1 MCNADKYLNLE
12 TAIQHKSSQAD
23 PMLIFKKNLS
33 ILLVVISLLT
43 RFTTTAQMRQIHLDL
58 SNPDNGIKKLSFYSP
73 SEGFIACTESGFDL
87 VGYTVDS
94 GRTYIKRY
102 ITLANVNYNGYSVN
116 LTFGFGIS
124 GVKAFNQNNILVYG
138 DYGLVPSILSST
150 NGGVS
155 YTLIYHSQFDPFA
168 LLTGIEDMVFPENNN
183 IGFAVDGDRIL
194 KTTNQGL
201 SWSPSRIDPN
211 SLFDAIEAVD
221 NNNVFVMS
229 RYYSTNRLLKTTN
242 GGSTWT
248 QVVLPSLPDGKMVY
262 AHFLTASTGW
272 LSMYDNNNNYYLYK
286 TINGG
291 SSWTLQ
297 NNIEANPFA
306 GSRIKFVD
314 NNTGYAFWDQN
325 TVYKTFDSGV
335 TWEPLPRDNNFSH
348 LGYSHEA
355 MQVYS
360 PTQLWAGGYL
370 SFLELTTNGGGT
382 PLPKSY
388 FRADTVGYSNTG
400 IVNLVNHS
408 RTGYTYQWF
417 LNNAPLSTNYHTSYT
432 HNVNF
437 TTDTVKLVVSNGTLT
452 DTTIKYLYFNPPVV
466 VSSFSPTSAGTGT
479 VVNITGQNFSGAT
492 SVSFGGVPA
501 SGFTVVSSTSIN
513 ATVGA
518 GASGTVR
525 VITPL
530 GQGTKG
536 GFTYI
541 PQPTISSFS
550 PTSAAAGTIVIITGT
565 GFTGATAVTFGGVP
579 ASSYNVVSAT
589 TITATAPSGPSGTVS
604 VTTPG
609 GTATLAGYISLPTVT
624 AFTPIQGTEGTILN
638 ITGTSFSGATG
649 VSVGGVNALSFT
661 VNSST
666 SIQAI
671 VGSGATGGV
680 TVTKPGGSSSL
691 PGFTWFAPPVIT
703 SFSPSSGPVG
713 TTVTITGTGFHPTAA
728 NNTVYFGSVKATVTG
743 GNASSLTVTVPT
755 GASFQP
761 ISVLSN
767 NLIGYSAYPFL
778 VTFTGGS
785 ITASTFATRT
795 TINTGSGNGPMN
807 VSIGDVDGDG
817 KNDLLVA
824 QYATP
829 ATNNGIYIYRNTSS
843 GATISFATPVI
854 LAPNDYQG
862 CTVGDLDGDGKLDV
876 AVMSNSTIRVYRS
889 TSAAGTISF
898 APFINL
904 SCGNAAKGITIND
917 IDGDGKADIAVNH
930 YPDVAVSLFRNI
942 SEPGSPAFAPRI
954 NLAVQGGRN
963 ILLTDLDGDA
973 KPDLVVPSAVNNFS
987 SVLKNNS
994 TKGNFSFGSAL
1005 LLSGYTHSYMDAGDI
1020 DGDGK
1025 TDLVS
1030 GDYSGSRIAVYRN
1043 TSSAGTISMANPV
1056 LLTAGTNPTGVA
1068 VSDLDGD
1075 GKPDIA
1081 AVAAN
1086 HNLSAFRNTSTSG
1099 NISFA
1104 GMETYIAGTYNGEHL
1119 LTLGDING
1127 DGRNDA
1133 VVISEIEKTISVHV
1147 NDISPVPFIQS
1158 FTPAAAATG
1167 TSVTISGSNFTGA
1180 TAVSFGG
1187 TPAASFV
1194 VNSASSITAVVGTG
1208 ATGSVAVTNPQG
1220 TGTRAGFTYLTPP
1233 IISSFNPTSGPA
1245 GTLVTITG
1253 SNFTGSTSVKFGGT
1267 AASSFTIVSPTS
1279 ITATIGLGLSGNIS
1293 ITNPSGTGSLG
1304 SFTYLPGA
1312 APVITNINPLSAPLG
1327 ASVTITGNNFN
1338 SSPAGNFVF
1347 FGSIRATVTSASAT
1361 SLTVTVPPGA
1371 TYGPITVT
1379 NGHLT
1384 AISSKK
1390 FSTSFS
1396 GSEVFT
1402 PESFAARLDSATG
1415 HTSGHSEVYFVDLN
1429 NDSKLD
1435 VLVSGANGITVFRNT
1450 STGTGVL
1457 ALAPKQD
1464 FFTSYFSRK
1473 VAWADIDGDGRQD
1486 VILADW
1492 NTKVAVARNISTGTT
1507 IVFDTLITMTTSDQ
1521 PGSIAV
1527 ADLDGDGKPD
1537 LAVSNYLRNNVS
1549 VFRNTTI
1556 GGAISF
1562 TPKTDYTV
1570 VSGPYDIKLDDL
1582 DNDGK
1587 PDMVVG
1593 CAGVSYGSP
1602 SLSIFRNTSTTGS
1615 VSFAPKTDYNGGN
1628 SINSVQMADLDGDN
1642 LTDIISGSSSSVNI
1656 LRNTSSAGSL
1666 SFEPK
1671 KELRIAGNFSQ
1682 GINVNDLNGDGK
1694 PEIISSEYWF
1704 VDSVAVFQNLSVP
1717 GSLIFAARAEYATA
1731 NFPEGVASG
1740 DLDGDGKPDMAAL
1753 NHEGNFPD
1761 PTTVSIIR
1769 NLSGSTK
1776 SIVCTGTNSSLSAG
1790 LSGTSYQW
1798 QQSTGAGFSNVS
1810 NNAVLSGTNSA
1821 TLQLTNVPLSYNGYV
1836 YRCIVDGKTGN
1847 ERTLVVSATPL
1858 TPAVTIRA
1866 FQDSVC
1872 SGNPVVLT
1880 ANTVNGG
1887 ANPSYQWQ
1895 VNGAN
1900 TGSNSPLFSSA
1911 SLATA
1916 SQVKVIMT
1924 GNSSCINP
1932 ATATSNTISI
1942 TVLSTAAP
1950 SISISGVTSVTT
1962 GQNTLLTAVP
1972 ANGGTAPV
1980 YQWQDSTNTHTWQ
1993 NIGGATALSLTYTPA
2008 LTGNK
2013 IRCLITNNSPCVIP
2027 TQATSN
2033 VLTFTVSAVTAI
2045 NPDPAAAYGIRYY
2058 PNPAETELTIDS
2070 LRLTDRWETA
2080 EIINMSGG
2088 RYGTISIA
2096 NKTRISIPLKKLVA
2110 GHYIIALRR
2119 KNGVA
2124 YLKFVKQ

>member
-1 MCNADKYLNLE
+1 
-12 TAIQHKSSQAD
+12 
-23 PMLIFKKNLS
+23 
-33 ILLVVISLLT
+33 
-43 RFTTTAQMRQIHLDL
+43 MRQIHLDL
-58 SNPDNGIKKLSFYSP
+58 TNTNNGIKKLSFYSA
-73 SEGFIACTESGFDL
+73 SEGFIACTESSFDW

-102 ITLANVNYNGYSVN
+102 ITLGNVNYNGYSVN
-116 LTFGFGIS
+116 ITFGFGIS

-138 DYGLVPSILSST
+138 DYGLVPAILSST

-168 LLTGIEDMVFPENNN
+168 LLTGIEDMAFPENNN
-183 IGFAVDGDRIL
+183 IGYAIDGDRIL

-201 SWSPSRIDPN
+201 SWSAVRVDPN

-229 RYYSTNRLLKTTN
+229 RNFTTNRLLKTIN
-242 GGSTWT
+242 GGANWT
-248 QVVLPSLPDGKMVY
+248 QVVLPSLPGGKLVY
-262 AHFLTASTGW
+262 THFLTASTGW

-286 TINGG
+286 TTNGG
-291 SSWTLQ
+291 TNWILQ

-335 TWEPLPRDNNFSH
+335 TWEPLPRDNNFSY
-348 LGYSHEA
+348 LGFSHEVL
-355 MQVYS
+355 QVFS
-360 PTQLWAGGYL
+360 PTQLWAGGYRA
-370 SFLELTTNGGGT
+370 FLELSTNGGGT

-388 FRADTVGYSNTG
+388 FRADTVGFSNTG

-408 RTGYTYQWF
+408 RTGYTYKWF
-417 LNNAPLSTNYHTSYT
+417 LNSGQISTNYNTSYT
-432 HNVNF
+432 HNVNY
-437 TTDTVKLVVSNGTLT
+437 TTDTVTLVVSNGTRS

-466 VSSFSPTSAGTGT
+466 VSSFTPTSAGTGT
-479 VVNITGQNFSGAT
+479 VVNITGQNFSAAT
-492 SVSFGGVPA
+492 TVSFGGVNA
-501 SGFTVVSSTSIN
+501 AGFTVVSSTSIN

-518 GASGTVR
+518 GATGTVR

-550 PTSAAAGTIVIITGT
+550 PTSATAGTIVIITGT
-565 GFTGATAVTFGGVP
+565 GLTGATAVSFGGVP
-579 ASSYNVVSAT
+579 ATSYNVVSAT
-589 TITATAPSGPSGTVS
+589 TITATAPSGPSGNVS

-609 GTATLAGYISLPTVT
+609 GTATLPGYISLPTVT
-624 AFTPIQGTEGTILN
+624 AFTPVQGTQGTILN

-649 VSVGGVNALSFT
+649 VTVGGVSALSFT

-680 TVTKPGGSSSL
+680 TVTKPGGSSTL

-703 SFSPSSGPVG
+703 SFSPATGPVG
-713 TTVTITGTGFHPTAA
+713 TTVTITGTGFHPTAT

-743 GNASSLTVTVPT
+743 GNANSLTVTVPT

-778 VTFTGGS
+778 VTFIGGS
-785 ITASTFATRT
+785 ITASTFATRS
-795 TINTGSGNGPMN
+795 TINVGSGNGPMN
-807 VSIGDVDGDG
+807 VIIGDVDGDG

-824 QYATP
+824 QYANP
-829 ATNNGIYIYRNTSS
+829 ATNSGIYIYRNTGTGSVV
-843 GATISFATPVI
+843 SFAPPVI
-854 LAPNDYQG
+854 LSPFDYTG
-862 CTVGDLDGDGKLDV
+862 AAIGDLDGDGKLDV
-876 AVMSNSTIRVYRS
+876 VVMNFSTVRIFRS
-889 TSAAGTISF
+889 TSSPGAISF
-898 APFINL
+898 AASIPL
-904 SCGNAAKGITIND
+904 TSGNAVKGIYITD
-917 IDGDGKADIAVNH
+917 IDADGKADIAVNH

-942 SEPGSPAFAPRI
+942 SEPGSPAFAPRM
-954 NLAVQGGRN
+954 NLAVPGGRN
-963 ILLTDLDGDA
+963 ILLSDLDGDL
-973 KPDLVVPSAVNNFS
+973 KPDIVVPSAVNNFS

-994 TKGNFSFGSAL
+994 TKGNFSFGAAL
-1005 LLSGYTHSYMDAGDI
+1005 LLSGYSHSYMDAGDI

-1043 TSSAGTISMANPV
+1043 TSSGGTISMASPV
-1056 LLTAGTNPTGVA
+1056 LFTAGTNPTGVA

-1081 AVAAN
+1081 AVAGN

-1099 NISFA
+1099 SISFA
-1104 GMETYIAGTYNGEHL
+1104 GMETYNSGTYNGEHIVM
-1119 LTLGDING
+1119 LGDMNG

-1133 VVISEIEKTISVHV
+1133 VVISESEKTISVHI

-1167 TSVTISGSNFTGA
+1167 ATVTINGSNFTGA
-1180 TAVSFGG
+1180 TAVNFGG

-1208 ATGSVAVTNPQG
+1208 ATGRVSVTSPQG
-1220 TGTRAGFTYLTPP
+1220 TGSRPGFTYLTPP
-1233 IISSFNPTSGPA
+1233 IINSFNPSSGPA

-1253 SNFTGSTSVKFGGT
+1253 SNFTGSTSVKFGGS
-1267 AASSFTIVSPTS
+1267 AASSFTIVSPTT
-1279 ITATIGLGLSGNIS
+1279 ITATIGLGLTGNIS

-1304 SFTYLPGA
+1304 TFTYVPGS
-1312 APVITNINPLSAPLG
+1312 APVITSINPLSAPLG

-1338 SSPAGNFVF
+1338 TNPAGNVVF

-1371 TYGPITVT
+1371 TYAPITVT
-1379 NGHLT
+1379 NGYLT

-1396 GSEVFT
+1396 GSAVFT
-1402 PESFAARLDSATG
+1402 QESFAAKLDSATG

-1429 NDSKLD
+1429 NDNKLD
-1435 VLVSGANGITVFRNT
+1435 VLVSGANGFTVFRNT
-1450 STGTGVL
+1450 STGNGDL
-1457 ALAPKQD
+1457 ALAPRQN
-1464 FFTSYFSRK
+1464 FFTNYFSK
-1473 VAWADIDGDGRQD
+1473 KIAYADIDGDGRQD
-1486 VILADW
+1486 VIIADW
-1492 NTKVAVARNISTGTT
+1492 STRAAVARNISTGST
-1507 IVFDTLITMTTSDQ
+1507 IVFDTLVTMTTSDQ

-1527 ADLDGDGKPD
+1527 ADLDGDGKLD
-1537 LAVSNYLRNNVS
+1537 LAVSNYLRSNVS

-1562 TPKTDYTV
+1562 TPKTDYPV
-1570 VSGPYDIKLDDL
+1570 ISGPYDVKLDDL

-1587 PDMVVG
+1587 PDMVV
-1593 CAGVSYGSP
+1593 ANSGVSYQPPNSSP
-1602 SLSIFRNTSTTGS
+1602 ALSVLRNTSTVGS
-1615 VSFAPKTDYNGGN
+1615 ISFGPKTDYICGN
-1628 SINSVQMADLDGDN
+1628 SINCAYTADLDGDN
-1642 LTDIISGSSSSVNI
+1642 YTDIITGSNSSVNI
-1656 LRNTSSAGSL
+1656 IRNTSSPGSI
-1666 SFEPK
+1666 SFETK
-1671 KELRIAGNFSQ
+1671 KELKIAGLFSE

-1717 GSLIFAARAEYATA
+1717 GTLIFGPRAEYAA
-1731 NFPEGVASG
+1731 GNFPEGVASG
-1740 DLDGDGKPDMAAL
+1740 DIDGDGKPDMAAL

-1761 PTTVSIIR
+1761 PTTVSIFR

-1776 SIVCTGTNSSLSAG
+1776 TIVCTGTNSSLSAG
-1790 LSGTSYQW
+1790 LSGTNYQW

-1810 NNAVLSGTNSA
+1810 NNAVLSGTNTA
-1821 TLQLTNVPLSYNGYV
+1821 TLQLTSVPLSYNGYV

-1847 ERTLVVSATPL
+1847 ERKLVVSATAL
-1858 TPAVTIRA
+1858 VPAVSIRSAADTI
-1866 FQDSVC
+1866 C
-1872 SGNPVVLT
+1872 SGSMAVIT
-1880 ANTVNGG
+1880 ANTINGG
-1887 ANPSYQWQ
+1887 PNPTYQWQ
-1895 VNGAN
+1895 VNGSNA
-1900 TGSNSPLFSSA
+1900 GSNSPVFSSA
-1911 SLATA
+1911 ALATG
-1916 SQVKVIMT
+1916 SQVKLTIT
-1924 GNSSCINP
+1924 GNSTCINP
-1932 ATATSNTISI
+1932 ATATSNTVII
-1942 TVLSTAAP
+1942 TVLSTVAP
-1950 SISISGVTSVTT
+1950 SMNISGTTSVTT

-1972 ANGGTAPV
+1972 ANGGASPA
-1980 YQWQDSTNTHTWQ
+1980 YQWQDSTSTHNWQ
-1993 NIGGATALSLTYTPA
+1993 NIAGATALTLTYTPA
-2008 LTGNK
+2008 QTGDK
-2013 IRCLITNNSPCVIP
+2013 VRCRITNNTPCV
-2027 TQATSN
+2027 TQTQVFSN
-2033 VLTFTVSAVTAI
+2033 VLSFTVSAITAI
-2045 NPDPAAAYGIRYY
+2045 NPDPAAAFGIRYY
-2058 PNPAETELTIDS
+2058 PNPAGAEITIDS
-2070 LRLTDRWETA
+2070 LRITDRWETA
-2080 EIINMSGG
+2080 EIINMSGA
-2088 RYGTISIA
+2088 RYGTITVS
-2096 NKTRISIPLKKLVA
+2096 NKTRVTLNIKRLVP
-2110 GHYIIALRR
+2110 GQYIIALRR
-2119 KNGVA
+2119 KNAVA
-2124 YLKFVKQ
+2124 YLKFIKQ